1 MLVLDNHARV
11 VGVNHGSISSA
22 NHSAELGRKYARE
35 DAVRQAWELLGFRLR
50 DWLHAQPGTF

>member
-1 MLVLDNHARV
+1 MDNHARV